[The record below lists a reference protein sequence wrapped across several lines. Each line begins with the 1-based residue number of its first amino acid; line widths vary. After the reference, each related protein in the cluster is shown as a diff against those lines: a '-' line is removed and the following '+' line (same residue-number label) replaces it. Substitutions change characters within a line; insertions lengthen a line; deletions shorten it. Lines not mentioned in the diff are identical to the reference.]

1 MKKLVSIL
9 MILTLTMTLMISLP
23 AAAQGEKLSV
33 YASFYPMYDFAAKV
47 GGDKVTVVNMVP
59 AGMEP
64 HDWEPAASDI
74 VGLENADVFIY
85 NGAGMEHWVDKVLE
99 TLSNKHLSA
108 VNASEGLTLLE
119 GHHDEEEGEEEHGE
133 DEEFDPHVWL
143 NPLNA
148 KAQMERIK
156 NALVAADP
164 GNAAYYEENF
174 AKYAAEF
181 DTLDTEF
188 KQALEPLS
196 NKAIVVSHQ
205 AFGYLCAAYGL
216 TQESIE
222 GLSPDSEPDPARMAE
237 IIDFVKENKVSTIF
251 FEELVSPK
259 VAETIASATGAVTEV
274 LSPIEGLGDEQIAAG
289 ADYFSVMRQNLAALV
304 KALQ

>member
-9 MILTLTMTLMISLP
+9 MILTLAMACVVAIP
-23 AAAQGEKLSV
+23 ASAEGKKLTV
-33 YASFYPMYDFAAKV
+33 YASFYPMYDFALKV
-47 GGDKVTVVNMVP
+47 GGDKITVVNMVP

-74 VGLENADVFIY
+74 VGLENADVFVY

-99 TLSNKHLSA
+99 TLTNKNLVA
-108 VNASEGLTLLE
+108 VNTSEGLALLE
-119 GHHDEEEGEEEHGE
+119 GHHHEGEEDAAEEEHPY
-133 DEEFDPHVWL
+133 DPHVWL
-143 NPLNA
+143 GISNA
-148 KAQMERIK
+148 KAQMEAIK
-156 NALVAADP
+156 NALAKADP
-164 GNAAYYEENF
+164 DNAAHYEENYI
-174 AKYAAEF
+174 KYAAEF
-181 DTLDTEF
+181 DTLDAEY

-196 NKAIVVSHQ
+196 KKEIVVSHQ
-205 AFGYLCAAYGL
+205 AFGYICSAYGL

-222 GLSPDSEPDPARMAE
+222 GLNADSEPDPSRMVE
-237 IIDFVKENKVSTIF
+237 IIDFVKTNNVSTIF

-274 LSPIEGLGDEQIAAG
+274 LNPLEGLSDEQIAAG
-289 ADYFSVMRQNLAALV
+289 DDYFSVMRQNLSALV